1 MHFSAKSPG
10 ANGLN
15 SFYINI
21 VELYIFMHTV
31 YILIIFIFINSRGLR
46 NSPIYKYYSRVIC
59 DLPNPITRVSLN
71 KINWLILSCIWTVG
85 SGCLH
90 LHIWPLLLV
99 IILFHNN
106 QMSYQY
112 YCDMFFLMN
121 GHYLDALVLVVLIQ
135 FNESFQAVSLENKGN
150 VCYTSVSQF
159 IDLESNK

>member
-1 MHFSAKSPG
+1 MHFSAKSPR

-15 SFYINI
+15 NFYINI

-71 KINWLILSCIWTVG
+71 KISWLILSCIWTVG

-90 LHIWPLLLV
+90 LHIWQLLLV

-135 FNESFQAVSLENKGN
+135 FNESFRAVSLENKGN

>member
-15 SFYINI
+15 NFYINI

-59 DLPNPITRVSLN
+59 DLPNPITSVGLN
-71 KINWLILSCIWTVG
+71 KINWLILSCIWIVG

-90 LHIWPLLLV
+90 LHVWPLLLL
-99 IILFHNN
+99 IIFFHNN

-112 YCDMFFLMN
+112 YCYNYVHFNDWSLFGCTCIGSTN
-121 GHYLDALVLVVLIQ
+121 TIQ
-135 FNESFQAVSLENKGN
+135 WIFSY
-150 VCYTSVSQF
+150 CF
-159 IDLESNK
+159 I

>member
-1 MHFSAKSPG
+1 MATSA
-10 ANGLN
+10 
-15 SFYINI
+15 
-21 VELYIFMHTV
+21 
-31 YILIIFIFINSRGLR
+31 R
-46 NSPIYKYYSRVIC
+46 N
-59 DLPNPITRVSLN
+59 N
-71 KINWLILSCIWTVG
+71 
-85 SGCLH
+85 
-90 LHIWPLLLV
+90 
-99 IILFHNN
+99 NN